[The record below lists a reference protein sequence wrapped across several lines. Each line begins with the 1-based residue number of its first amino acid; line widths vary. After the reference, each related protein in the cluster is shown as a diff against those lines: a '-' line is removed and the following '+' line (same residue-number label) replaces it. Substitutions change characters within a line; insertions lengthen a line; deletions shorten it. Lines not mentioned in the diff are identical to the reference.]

1 MFRSI
6 GYHPVPT
13 DPFNFLRN
21 RNVRNTEKRTYNC
34 GGYALGTFSWYCPHR
49 REDDFTPFGAY
60 YADTASEAESITQHS
75 VQVMLE
81 DFRGKLR
88 VISDVAEAN
97 MRNEIVIAFRISTKS
112 GDFHYV
118 RRGCNGGWYH
128 KMGARPYIDKMDA
141 VEVFSD
147 YWLCGCIRYD
157 GPLVLFALTK

>member
-1 MFRSI
+1 MFRRA
-6 GYHPVPT
+6 GYRPIPT

-21 RNVRNTEKRTYNC
+21 RNVRNTKKRTYNC

-49 REDDFTPFGAY
+49 AEDDLNHFGNY
-60 YADTASEAESITQHS
+60 YAKDLSEAESITQHS

-81 DFRGKLR
+81 DFGDKLR

-97 MRNEIVIAFRISTKS
+97 LKTEVVIAFRISAEY

-128 KMGARPYIDKMDA
+128 KRGAYPHIDRMDA

-147 YWLCGCIRYD
+147 YWLCGSIRYD
-157 GPLVLFALTK
+157 GPLVLFAMTK